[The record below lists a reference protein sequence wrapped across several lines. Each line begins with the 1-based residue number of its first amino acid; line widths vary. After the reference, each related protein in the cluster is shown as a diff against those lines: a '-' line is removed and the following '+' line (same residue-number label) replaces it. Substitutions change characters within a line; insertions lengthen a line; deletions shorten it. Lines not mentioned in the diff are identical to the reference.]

1 MKALMNEFKKFIS
14 RGNVV
19 DMAVGVIMGSTFT
32 KIVTSLVN
40 DVMMPAIGL
49 VIGNK
54 SFAEFK
60 YVITEATETT
70 AESAIYYGTFIQNIV
85 DFLLVAIVVFTMVKL
100 INNFHKKPEAEPA
113 APAEPAPPTDAEVTI
128 ELLKE
133 NNELLKKMLEK

>member
-40 DVMMPAIGL
+40 DVMMPAIGM
-49 VIGNK
+49 VIGGT
-54 SFAEFK
+54 SFENFK
-60 YVITEATETT
+60 YVIEPATETA
-70 AESAIYYGTFIQNIV
+70 AESAIYYGKFIQTIV
-85 DFLLVAIVVFTMVKL
+85 DFLLVAIVVFIIVKL
-100 INNFHKKPEAEPA
+100 INSLHKKEEAPK
-113 APAEPAPPTDAEVTI
+113 APAGPTDAQITN

-133 NNELLKKMLEK
+133 NNELLKKMLER

>member
-40 DVMMPAIGL
+40 DVMMPAIGML
-49 VIGNK
+49 IGGT
-54 SFAEFK
+54 SFENFK
-60 YVITEATETT
+60 YVIEPATETA
-70 AESAIYYGTFIQNIV
+70 AESAIYYGKFIQTIV
-85 DFLLVAIVVFTMVKL
+85 DFLLVAIVVFIIVKL
-100 INNFHKKPEAEPA
+100 INALHKKEEAPK
-113 APAEPAPPTDAEVTI
+113 APAGPTDAQITN

-133 NNELLKKMLEK
+133 NNELLKKMLENK

>member
-40 DVMMPAIGL
+40 DVMMPTIGML
-49 VIGNK
+49 IGGT
-54 SFAEFK
+54 SFENFK
-60 YVITEATETT
+60 YVIEPATETA
-70 AESAIYYGTFIQNIV
+70 AESAIYYGKFIQTIV
-85 DFLLVAIVVFTMVKL
+85 DFVLVAIVVFAIVKL
-100 INNFHKKPEAEPA
+100 INSLHKKEEAPA
-113 APAEPAPPTDAEVTI
+113 APAGPTDAQITND
-128 ELLKE
+128 LLKE

>member
-40 DVMMPAIGL
+40 DVMMPAIGML
-49 VIGNK
+49 IGGT
-54 SFAEFK
+54 SFENFK
-60 YVITEATETT
+60 YVIEPATETA
-70 AESAIYYGTFIQNIV
+70 AESAIYYGKFIQTIV
-85 DFLLVAIVVFTMVKL
+85 DFLLVAIVVFIIVKL
-100 INNFHKKPEAEPA
+100 INALHKKEEAPK
-113 APAEPAPPTDAEVTI
+113 APAGPTDAQITN

>member
-1 MKALMNEFKKFIS
+1 MNGIVKEFKDFIS

-40 DVMMPAIGL
+40 DVMMPAIGIL
-49 VIGNK
+49 IGDK
-54 SFAEFK
+54 SFEEFK

-70 AESAIYYGTFIQNIV
+70 AETAVYYGKFIQNIV
-85 DFLLVAIVVFTMVKL
+85 DFLLVAIVVFVMVKL
-100 INNFHKKPEAEPA
+100 INKLHKKPEPKPA
-113 APAEPAPPTDAEVTI
+113 APAGPTDAQITN

-133 NNELLKKMLEK
+133 NNELLKQLLER